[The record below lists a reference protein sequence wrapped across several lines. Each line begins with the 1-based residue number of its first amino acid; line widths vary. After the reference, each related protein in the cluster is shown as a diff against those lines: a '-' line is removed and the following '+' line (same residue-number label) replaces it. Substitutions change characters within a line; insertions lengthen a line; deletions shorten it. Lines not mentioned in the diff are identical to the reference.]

1 MTDLQ
6 GALVQ
11 HKWNAKEIVDE
22 RRMLAKTY
30 NEAFKDIEFLRTP
43 IEETGNYKNGFQSYP
58 CLFVFELN
66 LKNISKVNRL
76 GMK

>member
-6 GALVQ
+6 GALGSAQ
-11 HKWNAKEIVDE
+11 MNAKEIVDE

-43 IEETGNYKNGFQSYP
+43 IEETENYKNGFQSYP
-58 CLFVFELN
+58 CLFEPF
-66 LKNISKVNRL
+66 
-76 GMK
+76 